1 MILVVSLGESRW
13 VLDAIFMKMVDRDEF
28 HRGAMRQK
36 MAIFKRGN
44 SVWRGTKFFE
54 WHIFQWGRCWWKS
67 SFYWKKIEIGR
78 TLPKF
83 KHFSMGAMLMKIVIL
98 LKENWSHIYQILN
111 IFELVAYGQ
120 LFQCRHVDE
129 NYHLWKEIGCTWPHF
144 INLIW
149 SGNDAREL
157 TIFKKRN
164 HIWRGTNVVMR
175 TMFMKIIILLKKKDR
190 TW

>member
-1 MILVVSLGESRW
+1 MADFRILIG
-13 VLDAIFMKMVDRDEF
+13 
-28 HRGAMRQK
+28 
-36 MAIFKRGN
+36 
-44 SVWRGTKFFE
+44 
-54 WHIFQWGRCWWKS
+54 GRCDRKWWFSVKETA
-67 SFYWKKIEIGR
+67 FAGG
-78 TLPKF
+78 PK
-83 KHFSMGAMLMKIVIL
+83 FSMGAMLMKIVIL
-98 LKENWSHIYQILN
+98 LKENWSHITKLYWICFNGGDVDKNHHFIEGKLVAHYQILN
-111 IFELVAYGQ
+111 IFELVAYGL

-164 HIWRGTNVVMR
+164 HIWRGTNVVMG

-190 TW
+190 T

>member
-1 MILVVSLGESRW
+1 
-13 VLDAIFMKMVDRDEF
+13 
-28 HRGAMRQK
+28 
-36 MAIFKRGN
+36 
-44 SVWRGTKFFE
+44 
-54 WHIFQWGRCWWKS
+54 
-67 SFYWKKIEIGR
+67 
-78 TLPKF
+78 
-83 KHFSMGAMLMKIVIL
+83 MKIVIL
-98 LKENWSHIYQILN
+98 LKENWSHITKLYWICFNGGDVDKNHHFIEGKLVAHYQILN
-111 IFELVAYGQ
+111 IFELVAYGL

-164 HIWRGTNVVMR
+164 HIWRGTNVVMG

-190 TW
+190 TLPNFDVKIFFDDNFFVQFNFRV